1 MIGESSVAPVSA
13 LLSDA
18 DVTERLLLEFEA
30 THGLRMI
37 SGVIRSC
44 RSELRN
50 SAPTYPP
57 ESLETLVRS
66 RLSAMH
72 QAGGATAGAGMSG
85 SSMAGS
91 GAA

>member
-1 MIGESSVAPVSA
+1 MTGESSVAPISA

-50 SAPTYPP
+50 TAPTYPP

-66 RLSAMH
+66 RLSAMLS
-72 QAGGATAGAGMSG
+72 AGAG
-85 SSMAGS
+85 
-91 GAA
+91 AA

>member
-1 MIGESSVAPVSA
+1 MIGESGVAPVSA

-44 RSELRN
+44 RSELR
-50 SAPTYPP
+50 STATTYPP

-72 QAGGATAGAGMSG
+72 TAGAATGG
-85 SSMAGS
+85 AGTAGS